1 MVREEGLRHKGC
13 QSEEAATKV
22 PLQLKVF
29 VLGKEKAYK
38 FGKNGGNM

>member
-1 MVREEGLRHKGC
+1 MVRKDRLRHEGR